1 MKDGLSSMK
10 IFNSD
15 RIKITK
21 SSQANSQTST
31 VNIINQLEAVR
42 NQIRTHFGEVKSSV
56 DVLRKLRDDNTDNK

>member
-1 MKDGLSSMK
+1 MKDGFSSTK

-21 SSQANSQTST
+21 SSKANSQAST
-31 VNIINQLEAVR
+31 VSIINQLEAVR

-56 DVLRKLRDDNTDNK
+56 DVLRQLRDDDTNNK

>member
-1 MKDGLSSMK
+1 MKDGFSSMK

-21 SSQANSQTST
+21 SSQAKSQAST
-31 VNIINQLEAVR
+31 VSIINQLEAIR

-56 DVLRKLRDDNTDNK
+56 DVLRRVRDDDTDNK

>member
-1 MKDGLSSMK
+1 MKDGFSSMK

-31 VNIINQLEAVR
+31 MSIINQLEAVR
-42 NQIRTHFGEVKSSV
+42 NQISSHSGEVENSV
-56 DVLRKLRDDNTDNK
+56 DVLRRLREGNTDNK